1 MADRDIRGRFQK
13 GHQLTPNAG
22 RPQNEKYLETRA
34 AVMGILQDEI
44 TLDDWR
50 AIVAKQVQQAKNG
63 HWRAVRFLADY
74 TLGAP
79 PEAAPHDADKTI
91 IILGWSNQPQRHEPI
106 IRLEDDTDAA
116 SGE

>member
-1 MADRDIRGRFQK
+1 MGDRDIRGRFQK

-50 AIVAKQVQQAKNG
+50 DIVKKQVAQAKNG
-63 HWRAVRFLADY
+63 HWRSVRFLADY
-74 TLGAP
+74 VLGAP
-79 PEAAPHDADKTI
+79 PEAAPRDTEKQI
-91 IILGWSNQPQRHEPI
+91 IILGWATQPHPYEPI
-106 IRLEDDTDAA
+106 IRLEDATDVA